1 MKKYILGIISGLII
15 SIVFVSGAVLYQA
28 KDIEYIDTNGN
39 NTNVQSALNN
49 LFNYYST
56 LSTLKLNIIVI
67 ENDYLPEKAKNND
80 IAIYPYTQY
89 NNKYLI
95 SNYEP
100 ENPENGMIWI
110 NFNDENSVTLTIENT
125 IIPLG
130 LCYQYSN
137 GEWNIIKSYIY
148 HDKWELYSDGFNN
161 WKILASLANL
171 DYNNYQSLN
180 DLLSTKGDIE
190 KILNNSFSLDY
201 LLNSQQLIKDIKN
214 CDNYINNFVPT
225 FLSFNDL
232 TNKQKYSYNLPF
244 YIFNNGVTEYSFTA
258 GSGCN
263 LTPGYSTST
272 SSIGTSIS
280 LNFIGS
286 TNCCGGRRVYTTTK
300 FDLTNYSTISF
311 NINSFSASYSEQ
323 QLTIGTYNGGYYI
336 DGKGVTN
343 SGLFNYNISNNSNT
357 LPIGIATY
365 TCNNY
370 NNTTTG
376 STIRGGT
383 NKIYLY

>member
-1 MKKYILGIISGLII
+1 M
-15 SIVFVSGAVLYQA
+15 
-28 KDIEYIDTNGN
+28 
-39 NTNVQSALNN
+39 
-49 LFNYYST
+49 
-56 LSTLKLNIIVI
+56 
-67 ENDYLPEKAKNND
+67 
-80 IAIYPYTQY
+80 
-89 NNKYLI
+89 
-95 SNYEP
+95 
-100 ENPENGMIWI
+100 
-110 NFNDENSVTLTIENT
+110 
-125 IIPLG
+125 
-130 LCYQYSN
+130 
-137 GEWNIIKSYIY
+137 
-148 HDKWELYSDGFNN
+148 
-161 WKILASLANL
+161 
-171 DYNNYQSLN
+171 
-180 DLLSTKGDIE
+180 
-190 KILNNSFSLDY
+190 
-201 LLNSQQLIKDIKN
+201 
-214 CDNYINNFVPT
+214 
-225 FLSFNDL
+225 
-232 TNKQKYSYNLPF
+232 
-244 YIFNNGVTEYSFTA
+244 TEYSFTA

-300 FDLTNYSTISF
+300 FDLTNYSKISF

-336 DGKGVTN
+336 DGNGVTN